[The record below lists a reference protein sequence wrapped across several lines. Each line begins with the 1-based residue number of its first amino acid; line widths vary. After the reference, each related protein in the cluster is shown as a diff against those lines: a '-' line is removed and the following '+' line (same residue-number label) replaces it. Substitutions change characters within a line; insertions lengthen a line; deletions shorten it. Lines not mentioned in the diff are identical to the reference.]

1 MTKVTQFKIT
11 TLGNLH
17 VGSGE
22 QNFGVVDNLVQRD
35 PITEIPMINS
45 SSLKGAI
52 RDHFE
57 TEKLSI
63 KKIRTIF
70 GHADKDSAN
79 AGEVKFLQAEL
90 LALPVRS
97 NRQLY
102 FLATTAAMLRE
113 YVNNHKILTKKSMDI
128 DVKGISKL
136 KEDVCI
142 STSDTDCWVEDYEV
156 KKNNV
161 TELQEISEKLFDGH
175 PLALMSDEV
184 FKTITVPIITRNKIA
199 KHEDD
204 DNNLFYEE
212 VIPRRTIFYSYM
224 ITPDGSDIED
234 EELKDVFDE
243 FISSIS
249 KKNIQVGAN
258 ASIGYGLCEFKE
270 VEDE

>member
-11 TLGNLH
+11 TLDNLH

-57 TEKLSI
+57 TQKLSI

-79 AGEVKFLQAEL
+79 AGEVKFLQAQL

-102 FLATTAAMLRE
+102 FLATTAEILKE
-113 YVNNHKILTKKSMDI
+113 YVANHKILTKKTIDI
-128 DVKGISKL
+128 NIPQLS
-136 KEDVCI
+136 EDVCI
-142 STSDTDCWVEDYEV
+142 STDDTKCWVEDYEV
-156 KKNNV
+156 KKNKV
-161 TELQEISEKLFDGH
+161 TELQKISEKLFNGH
-175 PLALMSDEV
+175 PLALMSDKV
-184 FKTITVPIITRNKIA
+184 FKTLTLPIITRNKIA
-199 KHEDD
+199 KNEEDE
-204 DNNLFYEE
+204 NNLFYEE
-212 VIPRRTIFYSYM
+212 VIPRRTVFYSYM
-224 ITPDGSDIED
+224 MTPEGSDIED
-234 EELKDVFDE
+234 EELEGVFDD
-243 FISSIS
+243 FISSMS
-249 KKNIQVGAN
+249 RDTIQVGAN

-270 VEDE
+270 V